1 MPALPRLPH
10 SPLQPHFLRSRA
22 TLHARTRDFPLNPW
36 TANALSCRNHSQGAA
51 RGAEGGGEGTEAG
64 ETIARAYAKILFYK
78 IFKSSA

>member
-10 SPLQPHFLRSRA
+10 SPLPTTNRSRA

-36 TANALSCRNHSQGAA
+36 TANALSCRNHSQGAEVREDEG
-51 RGAEGGGEGTEAG
+51 RGNGGEAG
-64 ETIARAYAKILFYK
+64 GTIARAYAKILFYK